1 MLLNSPTEPSSKQPA
16 APLSPILKTS
26 AISRARKRLRGEPVS
41 PSPNKEK
48 RQRVNSQPK
57 LSVPALDLGPVTGS
71 TVIGESPV
79 KQPTGNRSF
88 TVLFEETLPPLMW
101 EPNESDTHTQA
112 TSQSPVLGQPLPS
125 FDEELGWLKNSNVLR
140 DKPKRHIHVHKSR
153 VAQEAPNEA
162 STSSA
167 GNEHESLRPVKRSL
181 LEMESD
187 APPRNSRQDDIPTLI
202 PPSPPPETDSSST
215 QRSKMQMKSRA
226 AAAAASRKRAKTSN
240 SDPSGDE
247 SSEGS
252 GGDLLF
258 KVKVVNALASRSLQ
272 GGRGDSDWDENL
284 EIDPDPILS
293 YALRPRAHSPRG
305 IQSPLER
312 DPIQHRTGLGG
323 KVDVDLPDKLRD
335 VLALDVVDM
344 EARDKHA
351 QRVVEKLL
359 YNRRTVHY
367 DPDKGG
373 EIWDVGE
380 DVKSTRIGWDGKVLL
395 DTEGEEDWEGEPVP
409 WEVAEL

>member
-1 MLLNSPTEPSSKQPA
+1 MLLNSPTEPSSSKQPA
-16 APLSPILKTS
+16 APLSPIPKTS

-48 RQRVNSQPK
+48 RQRVNSHPK
-57 LSVPALDLGPVTGS
+57 LPVPALDLGPVPGS
-71 TVIGESPV
+71 TVIGESPL
-79 KQPTGNRSF
+79 KQPAGNRSF
-88 TVLFEETLPPLMW
+88 TVLFEETLSPLVW
-101 EPNESDTHTQA
+101 EPSESDAHTQA
-112 TSQSPVLGQPLPS
+112 TLESQALGQPLPS
-125 FDEELGWLKNSNVLR
+125 FDEELGWLKNSHVLR

-153 VAQEAPNEA
+153 VAQEAPKEA

-167 GNEHESLRPVKRSL
+167 GNEHESFRPAKRSL

-187 APPRNSRQDDIPTLI
+187 TLPRNSRQDDIPTLI
-202 PPSPPPETDSSST
+202 PPSPPPETDSSFT
-215 QRSKMQMKSRA
+215 QRSKVQMKSRA
-226 AAAAASRKRAKTSN
+226 AAASRKKVKTSN
-240 SDPSGDE
+240 SDPSEDE

-258 KVKVVNALASRSLQ
+258 KVKVVNAVASRHLQ

-293 YALRPRAHSPRG
+293 YTLRPKAHSPRG
-305 IQSPLER
+305 IQSPLEGS
-312 DPIQHRTGLGG
+312 PIQHRTGLGG
-323 KVDVDLPDKLRD
+323 KIDVDLPDKLRD
-335 VLALDVVDM
+335 VLALDAVDM

-380 DVKSTRIGWDGKVLL
+380 DTKLTRTRWDGEVLL